1 VRAMFR
7 AQFMGA
13 IRLVVWTAVFLFGLA
28 VTILRRLDVSTWATR
43 LVHPHADR
51 DALNRQAQVIAE
63 TSSAVDVA
71 RDNGM
76 RLIEQCDAGSVA
88 TDIYATKA
96 V

>member
-1 VRAMFR
+1 VRVMFR

-13 IRLVVWTAVFLFGLA
+13 IRLAAWAAAFLFGLA
-28 VTILRRLDVSTWATR
+28 VTILRRLSTWATR
-43 LVHPHADR
+43 LVHPHADL
-51 DALNRQAQVIAE
+51 DVLNRQAQVIAA

-88 TDIYATKA
+88 TSRSATK
-96 V
+96 VL

>member
-1 VRAMFR
+1 MMFR
-7 AQFMGA
+7 AQLMGA
-13 IRLVVWTAVFLFGLA
+13 IRLVVWTSVFLFGLA
-28 VTILRRLDVSTWATR
+28 VTILRRVSTWATR
-43 LVHPHADR
+43 VVHPHADL
-51 DALNRQAQVIAE
+51 DALNRQAQVIAA